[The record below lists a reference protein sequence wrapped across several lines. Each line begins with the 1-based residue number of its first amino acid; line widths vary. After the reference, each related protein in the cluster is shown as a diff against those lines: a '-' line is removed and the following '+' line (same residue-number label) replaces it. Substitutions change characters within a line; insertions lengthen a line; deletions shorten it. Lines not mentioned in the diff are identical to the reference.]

1 MATITKNLTGQNE
14 DSPPISNKVADVFNS
29 IITKP
34 LTNDK
39 ISEKLKKYLK
49 PSNCNLVT
57 KPVNLDIWNQVL
69 SATHRTM
76 DVKMQRIQ
84 NLIVKSTTSLLASTD
99 AILKVK
105 EDKTFDQKSIK
116 TLINKVVQQ
125 NMDSLALLSTA
136 HSSNEQIRRECLSK
150 SFIKDEI
157 STCL

>member
-1 MATITKNLTGQNE
+1 MF
-14 DSPPISNKVADVFNS
+14 FNS

-34 LTNDK
+34 LTNEK

-57 KPVNLDIWNQVL
+57 KPVNPDIWNQVL

-105 EDKTFDQKSIK
+105 EGKN
-116 TLINKVVQQ
+116 L
-125 NMDSLALLSTA
+125 
-136 HSSNEQIRRECLSK
+136 
-150 SFIKDEI
+150 
-157 STCL
+157 